1 MIITYAWGLCAA
13 VVGKRGIRRR
23 RGGGQMRDG
32 EGGRSGS
39 DNVFVICNTEVH
51 PNKSSNPLAL

>member
-1 MIITYAWGLCAA
+1 MG
-13 VVGKRGIRRR
+13 VVCSCSGEEGIRRK